1 VSEVCRNWRKEK
13 IKAAYPFLK
22 RLNEYQGECES
33 SEVGHFSVR
42 KKKAD
47 KK

>member
-1 VSEVCRNWRKEK
+1 
-13 IKAAYPFLK
+13 LK

-42 KKKAD
+42 KKLD
-47 KK
+47 VGLVLLRHYLNLQLIYLNLF